1 MSSNKS
7 ETFTVMIVPKS
18 NEETFNFELSHRFV
32 FWGGVFLIAFLIS
45 AVSMVYS
52 LRQTRAQLD
61 SYHAL
66 LSENRQQQEHI
77 LFLAKQTQSLND
89 QLASVRDLD
98 ASIRVMMD
106 LSTPVAQTPS
116 SLASAGG
123 PPVSSEIRGSAVV
136 PGTSLAATLLR
147 TQQTIEQIRE
157 SIPET
162 EDSLKNLENTVQLQ
176 RAREMATPSIRPTN
190 GSITSGFGY
199 RRSPFGVAREFH
211 PGVDMSAPRGTQVYA
226 AATGTV
232 VMAAHSGGYGN
243 VIFIDHGFGF
253 STVYAHLS
261 RINVKAGQTV
271 TKGQSIGLVGSTGRS
286 TAPHLHY
293 EVRVNGTAV
302 NPYSYL
308 TGGR

>member
-1 MSSNKS
+1 MSSSKS
-7 ETFTVMIVPKS
+7 KTFTVMIVPKS
-18 NEETFNFELSHRFV
+18 NEETYNFELSHRFV
-32 FWGGVFLIAFLIS
+32 FWGGVFLIAFFIS

-77 LFLAKQTQSLND
+77 LFLAKQTQSLNE

-98 ASIRVMMD
+98 TSIRVMMD
-106 LSTPVAQTPS
+106 LDVPASEPV
-116 SLASAGG
+116 SLAAGVG
-123 PPVSSEIRGSAVV
+123 SLAVGSDIRGSTVV
-136 PGTSLAATLLR
+136 QGTSLAATLLR

-162 EDSLKNLENTVQLQ
+162 EDSLKDLENKVQLQ
-176 RAREMATPSIRPTN
+176 RAKEMATPSIRPTN
-190 GSITSGFGY
+190 GTITSGFGY

-211 PGVDMSAPRGTQVYA
+211 TGIDISAPRGTQIYA

-232 VMAAHSGGYGN
+232 VMATYSGGYGN

-261 RINVKAGQTV
+261 RIDVKVGQAV